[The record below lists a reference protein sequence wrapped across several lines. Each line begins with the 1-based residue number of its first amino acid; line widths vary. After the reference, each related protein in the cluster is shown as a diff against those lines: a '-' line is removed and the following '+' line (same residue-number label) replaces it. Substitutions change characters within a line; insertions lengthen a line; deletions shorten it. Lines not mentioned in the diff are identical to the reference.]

1 MARTQAEKRLS
12 AQIAAN
18 ESWARTDDRAARTS
32 KARAALAAK
41 FLEAAGGDPVKAE
54 HIRRAY
60 YQRMALAS
68 ARARRLIKE
77 GR

>member
-1 MARTQAEKRLS
+1 MARTPAERRLA

-18 ESWARTDDRAARTS
+18 ESWARTEDRAARTS
-32 KARAALAAK
+32 KARAALEAK

-54 HIRRAY
+54 HIRRAH
-60 YQRMALAS
+60 YQRISLAS
-68 ARARRLIKE
+68 LRARRLIKE